1 MDVKEAVVTAK
12 SYVVAVRV
20 MRPTGFF
27 IEVTSA

>member
-12 SYVVAVRV
+12 SYVAVVRV
-20 MRPTGFF
+20 LRPTGFF